1 MAKIDIQQT
10 DITGLE
16 VDAIV
21 NAANASLSD
30 GAGVCGAIHR
40 AAGPELLTECRSLG
54 GCDCGEAK
62 ITAAYQMPARYVI
75 HTVGPVWRGGDH
87 NEAVL
92 LANCYRNSIA
102 LAEQHQLES
111 IAFPAISCGIFGYP
125 IEQAASIAIESTL
138 LALRD
143 CSHLEEV
150 IFACFADD
158 VEVALIR
165 AASHHAL

>member
-1 MAKIDIQQT
+1 MAQIDIRQA
-10 DITGLE
+10 DITRLE
-16 VDAIV
+16 IDAIV
-21 NAANASLSD
+21 NGSNASLSD
-30 GAGVCGAIHR
+30 GAGVCGAIHH
-40 AAGPELLTECRSLG
+40 AAGPELLAECHTLG
-54 GCDCGEAK
+54 GCDTGEAK
-62 ITAAYQMPARYVI
+62 LTAAYNLPARHVI

-138 LALRD
+138 LALHD
-143 CSHLEEV
+143 CSHVDQV
-150 IFACFADD
+150 IFACFDD
-158 VEVALIR
+158 EVEAALIQ

>member
-1 MAKIDIQQT
+1 MAQIDIRQT
-10 DITGLE
+10 DITRLE

-40 AAGPELLTECRSLG
+40 AAGPELLAECRGLG
-54 GCDCGEAK
+54 GCDTGEAK
-62 ITAAYQMPARYVI
+62 ITAAYQLPARHVI
-75 HTVGPVWRGGDH
+75 HTVGPVWQGGNH
-87 NEAVL
+87 NEAAL

-102 LAEQHQLES
+102 LAEQHELVS

-125 IEQAASIAIESTL
+125 IEQAAIIAIESTL

-143 CSHLEEV
+143 CSHIEEV
-150 IFACFADD
+150 VFACFDDD
-158 VEVALIR
+158 VEAALIQ

>member
-1 MAKIDIQQT
+1 MAQIDIRQT
-10 DITGLE
+10 DITRLE

-40 AAGPELLTECRSLG
+40 AAGPELLAECRGLG
-54 GCDCGEAK
+54 GCDTGEAK
-62 ITAAYQMPARYVI
+62 ITSAYNLPARHVI
-75 HTVGPVWRGGDH
+75 HTVGPVWRGGEH
-87 NEAVL
+87 NEAGL

-102 LAEQHQLES
+102 LAERHELVS

-138 LALRD
+138 LALHD
-143 CSHLEEV
+143 CSHVEEV
-150 IFACFADD
+150 IFACFGDD
-158 VEVALIR
+158 VEAALIQ

>member
-30 GAGVCGAIHR
+30 GAGVCGAIHH
-40 AAGPELLTECRSLG
+40 AAGPELLAECRSLG

-62 ITAAYQMPARYVI
+62 ITAAYQLPARYVI

-87 NEAVL
+87 NEAAL

-125 IEQAASIAIESTL
+125 VEQAASIAIESTL

-158 VEVALIR
+158 VEAALIQ

>member
-30 GAGVCGAIHR
+30 GAGVCGAIHH
-40 AAGPELLTECRSLG
+40 AAGPELLAECRTLG

-62 ITAAYQMPARYVI
+62 ITAAYQLPARYVI
-75 HTVGPVWRGGDH
+75 HTVGPVWQGGDH
-87 NEAVL
+87 NEAAL

-158 VEVALIR
+158 VEAALIQ